1 MSQTITFLV
10 SLVLLSFCTVVPIHT
25 WAQGTTNPSG
35 DNNKNRT
42 TYFISSDPTPDNP
55 RDILTGTPQDL
66 TNLYTRVG
74 DDGRVMS
81 TVISSCPKLMV
92 DVNLPFIQS
101 CVSSTAILA
110 YCNHGG
116 AVAYDTYVEIILD
129 SHLQLDSASLAYTI
143 LGPQHVRFNTGTIPV
158 GLCGNIDL
166 HLTTTCDPH
175 LLGVKHCIDAHIFP
189 DTLCSAVQNVPL
201 LDVDGECLGNA
212 LKFKVTN
219 HGTPLSTQQQVQ
231 YIIIDDHLIVN
242 GQRVVLQQGTLQIPS
257 QGVFSTIVPITQT
270 AHRNYKMEIRDAQ
283 NTIMAI
289 CFIELCTSNPQI
301 IPVVSD
307 FYTATFWNGSHLP
320 FVDQG
325 CAINGKTLVDANV
338 GSTTISA
345 LNDNNTPASSIN
357 TIDDAHLT
365 TAVQVQIAPNPVQ
378 QHALIILDGADD
390 VVYQF
395 ELYALTG
402 QLVRT
407 LAIRGNS
414 TTDLERMGLPSGFY
428 VYRISAK
435 GMPLQEGKILM
446 Q

>member
-1 MSQTITFLV
+1 MSHTITFLV
-10 SLVLLSFCTVVPIHT
+10 YLTLLFFGASVPISTH
-25 WAQGTTNPSG
+25 AQVTTEPSG
-35 DNNKNRT
+35 DNNRT
-42 TYFISSDPTPDNP
+42 INAHFISSDPAPDNP

-66 TNLYTRVG
+66 ITPRTRVS
-74 DDGRVMS
+74 DDGSVMNA
-81 TVISSCPKLMV
+81 VISSCPKLMV

-116 AVAYDTYVEIILD
+116 EVAYNTYVEIVLD

-143 LGPQHVRFNTGTIPV
+143 LGPQHFRFNTGTIPV
-158 GLCGNIDL
+158 GICGNIDL

-189 DTLCSAVQNVPL
+189 DTLCPAVQNAPL

-212 LKFKVTN
+212 LKFKVAN
-219 HGTPLSTQQQVQ
+219 HGTPLTTQQQVQ

-289 CFIELCTSNPQI
+289 CFIELCTTNPQI

-307 FYTATFWNGSHLP
+307 FYTTTFWNGSHLP

-325 CAINGKTLVDANV
+325 CAINGKTMVDANV
-338 GSTTISA
+338 GNTTTSA
-345 LNDNNTPASSIN
+345 LNDNNTPASGAN

-365 TAVQVQIAPNPVQ
+365 TAVQVRIAPNPVQ
-378 QHALIILDGADD
+378 QHALITLDGADN

-407 LAIRGNS
+407 LAIQGNS
-414 TTDLERMGLPSGFY
+414 RANLERMGLPSGFY

>member
-1 MSQTITFLV
+1 MSHTITFLIP
-10 SLVLLSFCTVVPIHT
+10 LLLFSFCVVVPTDT
-25 WAQGTTNPSG
+25 WAQGTPKPS
-35 DNNKNRT
+35 DTKDIT
-42 TYFISSDPTPDNP
+42 IETYLISSDTTSDNP
-55 RDILTGTPQDL
+55 RDMLTGTPQDL
-66 TNLYTRVG
+66 INTHTRVG
-74 DDGRVMS
+74 DDGSVVN
-81 TVISSCPKLMV
+81 TVSSSCPKLMV
-92 DVNLPFIQS
+92 DVSIPFIQS

-116 AVAYDTYVEIILD
+116 DVAHNTYIEIILD
-129 SHLQLDSASLAYTI
+129 SHLQLDSASLAYTV
-143 LGPQHVRFNTGTIPV
+143 LGPQHFRFNTGTIPV

-166 HLTTTCDPH
+166 HITTACDPN

-189 DTLCSAVQNVPL
+189 NTLCPAVQNAPL
-201 LDVDGECLGNA
+201 LDVDGECLGRS

-219 HGTPLSTQQQVQ
+219 HGTPLTAQQQVQ

-257 QGVFSTIVPITQT
+257 QGIFSTIVPITQT

-283 NTIMAI
+283 NTIIAI

-307 FYTATFWNGSHLP
+307 FYTTTFWNGSHLP

-325 CAINGKTLVDANV
+325 CAINGKTVIDASVGNTTASAVD
-338 GSTTISA
+338 
-345 LNDNNTPASSIN
+345 DNNTPAN
-357 TIDDAHLT
+357 GVATIDDAHLN
-365 TAVQVQIAPNPVQ
+365 TAVQIRIAPHPVHQ
-378 QHALIILDGADD
+378 QALISLDGADE

-395 ELYALTG
+395 ELYAITG

-407 LAIRGNS
+407 LAINGNS
-414 TTDLERMGLPSGFY
+414 TVNLERMGLPSGFY

-435 GMPLQEGKILM
+435 GMPIQEGKIMM